1 MNTNNNYYTIVQTIR
16 DTFEENPLVNNII
29 YARQPDADLFKNTI
43 TPLVHIS
50 PIPSSW
56 SNEAANSF
64 SFEIGVLIQRT
75 QDNRH
80 NDTKFEGNDNI
91 IDAHNTS
98 YSIINEFLT
107 VMSKDNN
114 NQIYMENVGNI
125 EPIFFD
131 NIDGLD
137 GFVFTADFKT
147 SNKTQVC

>member
-29 YARQPDADLFKNTI
+29 YARQPNSNLFKNTI

-64 SFEIGVLIQRT
+64 SFEIGVMIQRVN
-75 QDNRH
+75 DNRD
-80 NDTKFEGNDNI
+80 NESKFEGNDNL

-98 YSIINEFLT
+98 YAIINEFLT

-114 NQIYMENVGNI
+114 NQIYMETVSDI
-125 EPIFFD
+125 QPIFLEGS
-131 NIDGLD
+131 NGLD
-137 GFVFTADFKT
+137 GFVFNGTFKMM
-147 SNKTQVC
+147 NNLDVC